1 MQKLK
6 VINKYCFYLGFLL
19 IFLEAYQIFSIPLSW
34 IGLSLIFLYS
44 FNFKNIFTTNPLLKV
59 LLIGFII
66 LIIIDLSFIASNPH
80 LLNIQYFVLR
90 MFNIISFVV
99 LFILFKNN
107 DVIQDLQLDTKIK
120 NFIIIFSVLS
130 IYIYFAQIFDLF
142 EPLRNRSNTSVYS
155 NSLQTTF
162 WPEASHRALG
172 TFREPSYLVS
182 YFLPLI
188 YLRIK
193 SLNKLSLPIPIPKLI
208 IRLIFGEMSTLIF
221 NSQYVSSAKIINSG
235 FVFRFTKIEEFFSR
249 KKIDYQIIVFSIIVI
264 SFSQINIVECNLNPD
279 SKDCLNYFEEKE
291 EANIFNDDIVFNDS
305 NNFTE
310 ENDSLIDFD
319 NERFA
324 IYRFVLDSFD
334 NIDHKGVLYANI
346 VFQEYSSKL
355 TQIEMYLTNRTQPN
369 YLLDNFPTQ
378 NFGTGRYSLIRYPI
392 NLQNKLVFYYVSYG
406 PLVLVT
412 IILLLLNLI
421 KNYNNNFQFKYF
433 IVIILFLILSPIEEL
448 NSYFG
453 FILGYAFHQFVD

>member
-66 LIIIDLSFIASNPH
+66 LIIIDLSFIASNPQ

-90 MFNIISFVV
+90 IFNIISFIV

-193 SLNKLSLPIPIPKLI
+193 SVNKLSIT
-208 IRLIFGEMSTLIF
+208 TLILC
-221 NSQYVSSAKIINSG
+221 STIIGLAKSDFSLVFCAFLLLIEII
-235 FVFRFTKIEEFFSR
+235 EFISR
-249 KKIDYQIIVFSIIVI
+249 KKIDYQIIIFSIIVI

-305 NNFTE
+305 NNNFIG
-310 ENDSLIDFD
+310 ENSSLIDFD

-406 PLVLVT
+406 PLVLVI

-421 KNYNNNFQFKYF
+421 KIYNNNFQFKYF
-433 IVIILFLILSPIEEL
+433 IVMILFLILSPIEEL

>member
-66 LIIIDLSFIASNPH
+66 LIIIDLSFIASNPQ

-90 MFNIISFVV
+90 IFNIISFIV

-193 SLNKLSLPIPIPKLI
+193 SVNKLSIT
-208 IRLIFGEMSTLIF
+208 TLILC
-221 NSQYVSSAKIINSG
+221 STIIGLAKSDFSLVFCAFLLLIEII
-235 FVFRFTKIEEFFSR
+235 EFFTR
-249 KKIDYQIIVFSIIVI
+249 KKIDYQIIIFSIIVI

-305 NNFTE
+305 NNNFIE
-310 ENDSLIDFD
+310 ENSSLIDFD

-369 YLLDNFPTQ
+369 YLLDNFSTQ

-406 PLVLVT
+406 PLVLVI

-421 KNYNNNFQFKYF
+421 KNFNNNFQFKYF
-433 IVIILFLILSPIEEL
+433 IVMILFLILSPIEEL

>member
-193 SLNKLSLPIPIPKLI
+193 SLNKLS
-208 IRLIFGEMSTLIF
+208 FTTLILC
-221 NSQYVSSAKIINSG
+221 SAIIGLAKSD
-235 FVFRFTKIEEFFSR
+235 FSLVFCAFLLLIEIIEFITR
-249 KKIDYQIIVFSIIVI
+249 KKIDYQIIIFSIIVI

-324 IYRFVLDSFD
+324 IFRFVLDSFD

-406 PLVLVT
+406 PLVLVI

-421 KNYNNNFQFKYF
+421 KNFNNNFQFKYF
-433 IVIILFLILSPIEEL
+433 IVMILFLILSPIEEL

>member
-66 LIIIDLSFIASNPH
+66 LIIIDLSFIARNPQ

-90 MFNIISFVV
+90 IFNIISFVV

-107 DVIQDLQLDTKIK
+107 DVIQDLQLDTKIT

-193 SLNKLSLPIPIPKLI
+193 SLNKLS
-208 IRLIFGEMSTLIF
+208 FTTLILC
-221 NSQYVSSAKIINSG
+221 STIIGLAKSDFSLVFCAFLLLIEIIELI
-235 FVFRFTKIEEFFSR
+235 TR
-249 KKIDYQIIVFSIIVI
+249 KKIDYQIIIFSIIVI

-305 NNFTE
+305 NNNFIE
-310 ENDSLIDFD
+310 ENSSLIDFD

-378 NFGTGRYSLIRYPI
+378 NFGTGRYSLLRYPI

-406 PLVLVT
+406 PLVLVI

-421 KNYNNNFQFKYF
+421 KNYKNNFQFKYF
-433 IVIILFLILSPIEEL
+433 IVMILFLILSPIEEL

>member
-130 IYIYFAQIFDLF
+130 IYIYFAQIFDFF

-193 SLNKLSLPIPIPKLI
+193 SVNKLSIT
-208 IRLIFGEMSTLIF
+208 TLILC
-221 NSQYVSSAKIINSG
+221 STIIGLAKSDFSLVFCAFLLLIEII
-235 FVFRFTKIEEFFSR
+235 EFITR
-249 KKIDYQIIVFSIIVI
+249 KKIDYQIIIFSIIVI

-406 PLVLVT
+406 PLVLIT

>member
-44 FNFKNIFTTNPLLKV
+44 LNFKNIFTTNPLFKV

-193 SLNKLSLPIPIPKLI
+193 SLNKLS
-208 IRLIFGEMSTLIF
+208 FTTLILC
-221 NSQYVSSAKIINSG
+221 SAIIGLAKSD
-235 FVFRFTKIEEFFSR
+235 FSLVFCAFLLLIEIIEFISR
-249 KKIDYQIIVFSIIVI
+249 KKIDYQIIIFSIIVI

-406 PLVLVT
+406 PLVLVI

-421 KNYNNNFQFKYF
+421 KVYNNNFQFKYF
-433 IVIILFLILSPIEEL
+433 IVMILFLILSPIEEL

>member
-193 SLNKLSLPIPIPKLI
+193 SLNKLS
-208 IRLIFGEMSTLIF
+208 FTTLILC
-221 NSQYVSSAKIINSG
+221 SAIIGLAKSD
-235 FVFRFTKIEEFFSR
+235 FSLVFCAFLLLIEIIEFITR
-249 KKIDYQIIVFSIIVI
+249 KKIDYQIIIFSIIVI

-392 NLQNKLVFYYVSYG
+392 NLQNKVVFYYVSYG
-406 PLVLVT
+406 PLVLII

>member
-44 FNFKNIFTTNPLLKV
+44 FNFKNIFISNPLLKV

-193 SLNKLSLPIPIPKLI
+193 SLNKLS
-208 IRLIFGEMSTLIF
+208 FTTLILC
-221 NSQYVSSAKIINSG
+221 SAIIGLAKSD
-235 FVFRFTKIEEFFSR
+235 FSLVFCAFLLLIEIIEFITR
-249 KKIDYQIIVFSIIVI
+249 KKIDYQIIIFSIIVI

>member
-44 FNFKNIFTTNPLLKV
+44 LNFKNIFTTNPLLKV

-193 SLNKLSLPIPIPKLI
+193 SLNKLS
-208 IRLIFGEMSTLIF
+208 FTTLILC
-221 NSQYVSSAKIINSG
+221 SAIIGLAKSD
-235 FVFRFTKIEEFFSR
+235 FSLVFCAFLLLIEIIEFITR
-249 KKIDYQIIVFSIIVI
+249 KKIDYQIIIFSIIVI

-291 EANIFNDDIVFNDS
+291 EANIFKDDIVFNDS

>member
-66 LIIIDLSFIASNPH
+66 LIIIDLSFIASNPQ

-90 MFNIISFVV
+90 IFNIISFIV

-193 SLNKLSLPIPIPKLI
+193 SVNKLSIT
-208 IRLIFGEMSTLIF
+208 TLILC
-221 NSQYVSSAKIINSG
+221 STIIGLAKSDFSLVFCAFLLLIEII
-235 FVFRFTKIEEFFSR
+235 EFISR
-249 KKIDYQIIVFSIIVI
+249 KKIDYQIIIFSIIVI

-305 NNFTE
+305 SNNFIE
-310 ENDSLIDFD
+310 ENSSLIDFD

-369 YLLDNFPTQ
+369 YLLDNFSTQ

-406 PLVLVT
+406 PLVLVI

-421 KNYNNNFQFKYF
+421 KNFNNNFQFKHF
-433 IVIILFLILSPIEEL
+433 IVMILFLILSPIEEL

>member
-34 IGLSLIFLYS
+34 IGLSLIFLYA

-66 LIIIDLSFIASNPH
+66 LIIIDLSFIASNPQ

-90 MFNIISFVV
+90 IFNIISFVV

-193 SLNKLSLPIPIPKLI
+193 SFNKLSLT
-208 IRLIFGEMSTLIF
+208 TLILC
-221 NSQYVSSAKIINSG
+221 STIIGLAKSDFSLVFCAFLLLIEII
-235 FVFRFTKIEEFFSR
+235 EFFTR
-249 KKIDYQIIVFSIIVI
+249 KKIDYQIIIFSIIVI

-291 EANIFNDDIVFNDS
+291 EANIFNDDIVFEDS
-305 NNFTE
+305 NDKSIE
-310 ENDSLIDFD
+310 EKSFLIDFD

-324 IYRFVLDSFD
+324 IYRFVLDSFN

-369 YLLDNFPTQ
+369 YLLDSFPTQ

-406 PLVLVT
+406 PLVLV
-412 IILLLLNLI
+412 IITLLILNLI

-433 IVIILFLILSPIEEL
+433 IVMILFLILSPIEEL

>member
-90 MFNIISFVV
+90 IFNIISFVV

-193 SLNKLSLPIPIPKLI
+193 SLNKLS
-208 IRLIFGEMSTLIF
+208 FTTLILC
-221 NSQYVSSAKIINSG
+221 SAIIGLAKSD
-235 FVFRFTKIEEFFSR
+235 FSLVFCAFLLLIEIIEFITR
-249 KKIDYQIIVFSIIVI
+249 KKIDYQIIIFSIIVI

-310 ENDSLIDFD
+310 ENDCLIDFD

>member
-90 MFNIISFVV
+90 IFNIISFVV

-193 SLNKLSLPIPIPKLI
+193 SLNKLS
-208 IRLIFGEMSTLIF
+208 FTTLILC
-221 NSQYVSSAKIINSG
+221 STIIGLAKSDFSLVFCAFLLLIEII
-235 FVFRFTKIEEFFSR
+235 EFITR
-249 KKIDYQIIVFSIIVI
+249 KKIDYQIIIFSIIVI

-305 NNFTE
+305 NNNFIE
-310 ENDSLIDFD
+310 ENSSLIDFD

-378 NFGTGRYSLIRYPI
+378 NFGTGRYSLLRYPI

-406 PLVLVT
+406 PLVLVI

-433 IVIILFLILSPIEEL
+433 IVMILFLILSPIEEL

>member
-1 MQKLK
+1 M
-6 VINKYCFYLGFLL
+6 
-19 IFLEAYQIFSIPLSW
+19 
-34 IGLSLIFLYS
+34 
-44 FNFKNIFTTNPLLKV
+44 
-59 LLIGFII
+59 
-66 LIIIDLSFIASNPH
+66 
-80 LLNIQYFVLR
+80 
-90 MFNIISFVV
+90 
-99 LFILFKNN
+99 
-107 DVIQDLQLDTKIK
+107 
-120 NFIIIFSVLS
+120 
-130 IYIYFAQIFDLF
+130 
-142 EPLRNRSNTSVYS
+142 
-155 NSLQTTF
+155 
-162 WPEASHRALG
+162 
-172 TFREPSYLVS
+172 
-182 YFLPLI
+182 
-188 YLRIK
+188 RIK
-193 SLNKLSLPIPIPKLI
+193 SLNKLS
-208 IRLIFGEMSTLIF
+208 FTTLILC
-221 NSQYVSSAKIINSG
+221 SAIIGLAKSD
-235 FVFRFTKIEEFFSR
+235 FSLVFCAFLLLIEIIEFITR
-249 KKIDYQIIVFSIIVI
+249 KKIDYQIIIFSIIVI

-305 NNFTE
+305 NNFIE

-412 IILLLLNLI
+412 IILLS
-421 KNYNNNFQFKYF
+421 
-433 IVIILFLILSPIEEL
+433 V
-448 NSYFG
+448 SYTH
-453 FILGYAFHQFVD
+453 LTLPTSDLV

>member
-66 LIIIDLSFIASNPH
+66 LIIIDLSFIASNPQ

-90 MFNIISFVV
+90 IFNIISFIV

-193 SLNKLSLPIPIPKLI
+193 SFNKLSLI
-208 IRLIFGEMSTLIF
+208 TLILC
-221 NSQYVSSAKIINSG
+221 STIIGLAKSDFSLVFCAFLLLIEII
-235 FVFRFTKIEEFFSR
+235 EFISR
-249 KKIDYQIIVFSIIVI
+249 KKIDYQIIIFSIIVI

-291 EANIFNDDIVFNDS
+291 EANIFNDDIVFKDS
-305 NNFTE
+305 NDKSIE
-310 ENDSLIDFD
+310 EKSFLIDFD

-324 IYRFVLDSFD
+324 IYRFVLDSFN

-369 YLLDNFPTQ
+369 YLLDSFPTQ

-406 PLVLVT
+406 PLVLVI
-412 IILLLLNLI
+412 IILLILNLI

-433 IVIILFLILSPIEEL
+433 IVMILFLILSPIEEL

>member
-1 MQKLK
+1 MQKVK
-6 VINKYCFYLGFLL
+6 VINKYCFFLGFLL

-66 LIIIDLSFIASNPH
+66 LIIMDLSFITSNPQ

-90 MFNIISFVV
+90 IFNIISFVV

-107 DVIQDLQLDTKIK
+107 EVIQDLQLDNKIK

-193 SLNKLSLPIPIPKLI
+193 SLNKLS
-208 IRLIFGEMSTLIF
+208 FTTLILC
-221 NSQYVSSAKIINSG
+221 SAIIGLAKSD
-235 FVFRFTKIEEFFSR
+235 FSLVFCALLLLIEIIEFFTR
-249 KKIDYQIIVFSIIVI
+249 KKIDYQIIIFSLIVI
-264 SFSQINIVECNLNPD
+264 SFSQINIFECNLNPD

-305 NNFTE
+305 NNNFIE
-310 ENDSLIDFD
+310 ENSSLIDFD

-369 YLLDNFPTQ
+369 FLLDNFPTQ

-406 PLVLVT
+406 PLVLVI

-421 KNYNNNFQFKYF
+421 KKYNNNFQFKYF
-433 IVIILFLILSPIEEL
+433 ILMILFLILSPIEEL

>member
-90 MFNIISFVV
+90 IFNIISFVV

-193 SLNKLSLPIPIPKLI
+193 SLNKLSFTTLMLCSAIIGLAKSDFSLVFCAFLLLI
-208 IRLIFGEMSTLIF
+208 E
-221 NSQYVSSAKIINSG
+221 II
-235 FVFRFTKIEEFFSR
+235 EFITR
-249 KKIDYQIIVFSIIVI
+249 KKIDYQIIIFSIIVI

-291 EANIFNDDIVFNDS
+291 EANIFKDDIVFNDS

>member
-44 FNFKNIFTTNPLLKV
+44 FNFKNIFTSNPLLKV

-193 SLNKLSLPIPIPKLI
+193 SLNKLS
-208 IRLIFGEMSTLIF
+208 FTTLILC
-221 NSQYVSSAKIINSG
+221 SAIIGLAKSD
-235 FVFRFTKIEEFFSR
+235 FSLVFCAFLLLIEIIEFITR
-249 KKIDYQIIVFSIIVI
+249 KRIDYQIIIFSIIVI

-406 PLVLVT
+406 PLVLVI

-421 KNYNNNFQFKYF
+421 KIYNNNFQFKYF

>member
-66 LIIIDLSFIASNPH
+66 LIIIDLSFIVSNPH

-90 MFNIISFVV
+90 IFNIISFVV

-193 SLNKLSLPIPIPKLI
+193 SVNKLSIT
-208 IRLIFGEMSTLIF
+208 TLILC
-221 NSQYVSSAKIINSG
+221 STIIGLAKSDFSLVFCAFLLLIEII
-235 FVFRFTKIEEFFSR
+235 EFITR
-249 KKIDYQIIVFSIIVI
+249 KKIDYQIIIFSIIVI

-305 NNFTE
+305 NNNFIE
-310 ENDSLIDFD
+310 ENTSLIDFD

-406 PLVLVT
+406 PLVLVI

-433 IVIILFLILSPIEEL
+433 IVMILFLILSPIEEL

>member
-44 FNFKNIFTTNPLLKV
+44 FNFKNIFTSNPLLKV

-90 MFNIISFVV
+90 IFNIISFVV

-193 SLNKLSLPIPIPKLI
+193 SLNKLS
-208 IRLIFGEMSTLIF
+208 FTTLILC
-221 NSQYVSSAKIINSG
+221 SAIIGLAKSD
-235 FVFRFTKIEEFFSR
+235 FSLVFCAFLLLIEIIEFITR
-249 KKIDYQIIVFSIIVI
+249 KRIDYQIIIFSIIVI

-305 NNFTE
+305 NNNFIE
-310 ENDSLIDFD
+310 ENSSLIDFD

-355 TQIEMYLTNRTQPN
+355 TQVEMYLTNRTQPN

-406 PLVLVT
+406 PLVLVI

-433 IVIILFLILSPIEEL
+433 IVMILFLILSPIEEL

>member
-90 MFNIISFVV
+90 IFNIISFVV

-193 SLNKLSLPIPIPKLI
+193 SLNKLS
-208 IRLIFGEMSTLIF
+208 FTTLILC
-221 NSQYVSSAKIINSG
+221 SAIIGLAKSD
-235 FVFRFTKIEEFFSR
+235 FSLVFCAFLLLIEIIEFITR
-249 KKIDYQIIVFSIIVI
+249 KKIDYQIIIFSIIVI

-355 TQIEMYLTNRTQPN
+355 TQVEMYLTNRTQPN

>member
-66 LIIIDLSFIASNPH
+66 LIIIDLSFIARNPQ

-90 MFNIISFVV
+90 IFNIISFVV

-193 SLNKLSLPIPIPKLI
+193 SLNKLS
-208 IRLIFGEMSTLIF
+208 FTTLILC
-221 NSQYVSSAKIINSG
+221 SAIIGLAKSD
-235 FVFRFTKIEEFFSR
+235 FSLVFCAFLLLIEIIEFITR
-249 KKIDYQIIVFSIIVI
+249 KKIDYQIIIFSIIVI

>member
-66 LIIIDLSFIASNPH
+66 LIIIDLSFIASNPQ

-90 MFNIISFVV
+90 IFNIISFIV

-193 SLNKLSLPIPIPKLI
+193 SVNKLSIT
-208 IRLIFGEMSTLIF
+208 TLILC
-221 NSQYVSSAKIINSG
+221 STIIGLAKSDFSLVFCAFLLLIEIIE
-235 FVFRFTKIEEFFSR
+235 FVSR
-249 KKIDYQIIVFSIIVI
+249 KKIDYQIIIFSIIVI

-305 NNFTE
+305 NNNFIE
-310 ENDSLIDFD
+310 ENSSLIDFD

-406 PLVLVT
+406 PLVLVI

-421 KNYNNNFQFKYF
+421 KIYNNNFQFKYF
-433 IVIILFLILSPIEEL
+433 IVMILFLILSPIEEL

>member
-44 FNFKNIFTTNPLLKV
+44 FNFKNIFTSNPLLKV

-193 SLNKLSLPIPIPKLI
+193 SVNKLSIT
-208 IRLIFGEMSTLIF
+208 TLILC
-221 NSQYVSSAKIINSG
+221 STIIGLAKSDFSLVFCAFLLLIEII
-235 FVFRFTKIEEFFSR
+235 EFISR
-249 KKIDYQIIVFSIIVI
+249 KKIDYQIIIFSIIVI

-305 NNFTE
+305 NNNFIE
-310 ENDSLIDFD
+310 ENTSLIDFD

-406 PLVLVT
+406 PLVLVI

-433 IVIILFLILSPIEEL
+433 IVMILFLILSPIEEL

>member
-34 IGLSLIFLYS
+34 VGLSLIFLYS

-66 LIIIDLSFIASNPH
+66 LIIIDLSFIARNPQ

-90 MFNIISFVV
+90 IFNIISFVV

-107 DVIQDLQLDTKIK
+107 DVIQDLQLDTKIT

-162 WPEASHRALG
+162 WPEVSHRALG

-193 SLNKLSLPIPIPKLI
+193 SLNKLS
-208 IRLIFGEMSTLIF
+208 FTTLILC
-221 NSQYVSSAKIINSG
+221 STIIGLAKSDFSLVFCAFLLLIEIIELI
-235 FVFRFTKIEEFFSR
+235 TR
-249 KKIDYQIIVFSIIVI
+249 KKIDYQIIIFSIIVI
-264 SFSQINIVECNLNPD
+264 SFSQINIVECSLNPD

-310 ENDSLIDFD
+310 EYDSLIDFD

-378 NFGTGRYSLIRYPI
+378 NFGTGRYSLLRYPI

-406 PLVLVT
+406 PLVLVI

-421 KNYNNNFQFKYF
+421 KNYKNNFQFKYF
-433 IVIILFLILSPIEEL
+433 IVMILFLILSPIEEL

>member
-44 FNFKNIFTTNPLLKV
+44 FNFKNIFTSNPLLKV

-66 LIIIDLSFIASNPH
+66 LIIIDLSFIARNPQ

-90 MFNIISFVV
+90 IFNIISFVV

-193 SLNKLSLPIPIPKLI
+193 SLNKLS
-208 IRLIFGEMSTLIF
+208 FTTLILC
-221 NSQYVSSAKIINSG
+221 SAIIGLAKSD
-235 FVFRFTKIEEFFSR
+235 FSLVFCAFLLLIEIIEFITR
-249 KKIDYQIIVFSIIVI
+249 KKIDYQIIIFSIIVI

>member
-90 MFNIISFVV
+90 IFNIISFVV

-193 SLNKLSLPIPIPKLI
+193 SLNKLS
-208 IRLIFGEMSTLIF
+208 FTTLILC
-221 NSQYVSSAKIINSG
+221 SAIIGLAKSD
-235 FVFRFTKIEEFFSR
+235 FSLVFCAFLLLIEIIELITR
-249 KKIDYQIIVFSIIVI
+249 KKIDYQIIIFSIIVI

-433 IVIILFLILSPIEEL
+433 IVMILFLILSPIEEL

>member
-66 LIIIDLSFIASNPH
+66 LIIIDLSFIASNPQ

-90 MFNIISFVV
+90 IFNIISFIV

-193 SLNKLSLPIPIPKLI
+193 SVNKLSIT
-208 IRLIFGEMSTLIF
+208 TLILC
-221 NSQYVSSAKIINSG
+221 STIIGLAKSDFSLVFCAFLLLIEII
-235 FVFRFTKIEEFFSR
+235 EFISR
-249 KKIDYQIIVFSIIVI
+249 KKIDYQIIIFSIIVI

-305 NNFTE
+305 NNNFIE
-310 ENDSLIDFD
+310 ENSSLIDFD

-406 PLVLVT
+406 PLVLVI

-421 KNYNNNFQFKYF
+421 KNFNNNFQFKYF
-433 IVIILFLILSPIEEL
+433 IVMILFLILSPIEEL

>member
-90 MFNIISFVV
+90 IFNIISFVV

-193 SLNKLSLPIPIPKLI
+193 SLNKLS
-208 IRLIFGEMSTLIF
+208 FTTLILC
-221 NSQYVSSAKIINSG
+221 SAIIGLAKSD
-235 FVFRFTKIEEFFSR
+235 FSLVFCAFLLLIEIIEFISR
-249 KKIDYQIIVFSIIVI
+249 KKIDYQIIIFSIIVI

-406 PLVLVT
+406 PLVLVI

-421 KNYNNNFQFKYF
+421 KIYNNNFQFKYF
-433 IVIILFLILSPIEEL
+433 IVMILFLILSPIEEL

>member
-66 LIIIDLSFIASNPH
+66 LIIIDLSFIASNPQ

-90 MFNIISFVV
+90 IFNIISFIV

-107 DVIQDLQLDTKIK
+107 DVIHDLQLDTKIK

-188 YLRIK
+188 YLSIK
-193 SLNKLSLPIPIPKLI
+193 SLNKLSF
-208 IRLIFGEMSTLIF
+208 RTLILC
-221 NSQYVSSAKIINSG
+221 STIIGLAKSDFSLVFCAFLLLIEII
-235 FVFRFTKIEEFFSR
+235 EFISR
-249 KKIDYQIIVFSIIVI
+249 KKIDYQIIIFSIIVI

-305 NNFTE
+305 NNNFIE
-310 ENDSLIDFD
+310 ENSSLIDFD

-406 PLVLVT
+406 PLVLVI

-421 KNYNNNFQFKYF
+421 KNFNNNFQFKYF
-433 IVIILFLILSPIEEL
+433 IVMILFLILSPIEEL

>member
-44 FNFKNIFTTNPLLKV
+44 LNFKNILITNPLLKV
-59 LLIGFII
+59 LLIAFII
-66 LIIIDLSFIASNPH
+66 LIIIDLSFIASNPQ

-90 MFNIISFVV
+90 IFNIISFVV

-193 SLNKLSLPIPIPKLI
+193 SLNKLPFTTLVLCSTIIGLAKSDFSLVFCAFLLLI
-208 IRLIFGEMSTLIF
+208 E
-221 NSQYVSSAKIINSG
+221 II
-235 FVFRFTKIEEFFSR
+235 EFISR

-305 NNFTE
+305 NNNFIE
-310 ENDSLIDFD
+310 ENSSLIDFD

-324 IYRFVLDSFD
+324 IYRFVLDSFN

-392 NLQNKLVFYYVSYG
+392 NLQNKVVFYYVSYG
-406 PLVLVT
+406 PLVLII

-421 KNYNNNFQFKYF
+421 KNYKNNFQFKYF
-433 IVIILFLILSPIEEL
+433 IVMILFLILSPIEEL

>member
-44 FNFKNIFTTNPLLKV
+44 FNFKNIFISNPLLKV

-90 MFNIISFVV
+90 IFNIISFVV

-193 SLNKLSLPIPIPKLI
+193 SVNKLSIT
-208 IRLIFGEMSTLIF
+208 TLILC
-221 NSQYVSSAKIINSG
+221 STIIGLAKSDFSLVFCAFLLLIEII
-235 FVFRFTKIEEFFSR
+235 EFISR
-249 KKIDYQIIVFSIIVI
+249 KKIDYQIIIFSIIVI

-305 NNFTE
+305 NNLTE

-355 TQIEMYLTNRTQPN
+355 TQIEMYLTNRTRPN

-406 PLVLVT
+406 PLVLVV

-433 IVIILFLILSPIEEL
+433 IVMILFLILSPIEEL

>member
-6 VINKYCFYLGFLL
+6 VINKYCFFLGFLL

-34 IGLSLIFLYS
+34 IGLSLIFLYA

-66 LIIIDLSFIASNPH
+66 LIIIDLSFIASNPQ
-80 LLNIQYFVLR
+80 LLNIQYFALR
-90 MFNIISFVV
+90 IFNIISFVV

-193 SLNKLSLPIPIPKLI
+193 SFNKLSLT
-208 IRLIFGEMSTLIF
+208 TLILC
-221 NSQYVSSAKIINSG
+221 STIIGLAKSDFSLVFCAFLLLIEII
-235 FVFRFTKIEEFFSR
+235 EFFTR
-249 KKIDYQIIVFSIIVI
+249 KKIDYQIIIFSIIVI

-291 EANIFNDDIVFNDS
+291 EANIFNDDIVFEDS
-305 NNFTE
+305 NDKSIE
-310 ENDSLIDFD
+310 EKSFLIDFD

-324 IYRFVLDSFD
+324 IYRFVLDSFN

-369 YLLDNFPTQ
+369 YLLDSFPTQ

-406 PLVLVT
+406 PLVLVI
-412 IILLLLNLI
+412 IILLILNLI

-433 IVIILFLILSPIEEL
+433 IVMILFLILSPIEEL